1 MKQLTEPKSRPY
13 KTIREV
19 QIERQRVS
27 AQIKGLKEELKRD
40 RSQLIHNS
48 FFGPMRSGMS
58 FTSNISKWII
68 YYRVFKKTMGWFK
81 RKKTKP

>member
-1 MKQLTEPKSRPY
+1 MKQLTERKNRPY

-19 QIERQRVS
+19 QRERERLS
-27 AQIKGLKEELKRD
+27 LEIKSLKEELKRD

-48 FFGPMRSGMS
+48 FFGSMHSGMS

-68 YYRVFKKTMGWFK
+68 YYRVFKKTMTWFR
-81 RKKTKP
+81 RKKAKP